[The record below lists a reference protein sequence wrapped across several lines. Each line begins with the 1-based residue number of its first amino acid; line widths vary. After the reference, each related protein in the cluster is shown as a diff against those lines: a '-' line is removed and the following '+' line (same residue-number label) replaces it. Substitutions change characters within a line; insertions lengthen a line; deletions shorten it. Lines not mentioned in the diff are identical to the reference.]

1 MIHTLV
7 GRPQEEGMMS
17 AAASFSQYETKV
29 IEPVGEERTSKG
41 VNYASW
47 RGTCTQHNQDILP
60 QCNSE
65 VVNLTG
71 LLKNKGLDV

>member
-1 MIHTLV
+1 MIHTLG

-17 AAASFSQYETKV
+17 AAASFPQYETKV
-29 IEPVGEERTSKG
+29 IEPVGEESASEG

-47 RGTCTQHNQDILP
+47 CGTCTQHNQDTLP
-60 QCNSE
+60 QRNSE

-71 LLKNKGLDV
+71 LLKTKD